1 METRVGWWQRN
12 QKWINVIVCA
22 FMIFVSLGFYS
33 SNKSLYMKA
42 VTDANNIPRSIYSL
56 AYSCRF
62 IATSVTNIF
71 FGYLVYKFGTKKLIL
86 GGFVFLICAAILD
99 SVGKNVFVFYLAATL
114 SGIGFSFCGT
124 AMVGGIINRWCKENT
139 GTIMGAVL
147 AVNGIG
153 GALAAQIVSPI
164 INEAGNPFG
173 YQNAYKLV
181 AVILLFAAILIAV
194 FFKEKPRGEADDAPA
209 HAKKK
214 KRGRQWVGVD
224 YNIVKKKAYFYGA
237 AVCIFFTGMILQGVG
252 SINAPHYADVGIDN
266 AYIASIASVSSLC
279 LAGSKFVAGFL
290 YDKVGLRK
298 TITICNCAA
307 CISMIT
313 MGLADNSAVGRALA
327 MSCGVFSAIALPLET
342 IMLPLYAA
350 DLFGEKSYN
359 KILGLF
365 VSFNTA
371 GYAVGSPL
379 INSFYDLTGSYK
391 TIIFILAGIMAIVML
406 TLQFVITGA
415 HKVRDEILEAE
426 QSRIPVNQQAS
437 IEA

>member
-1 METRVGWWQRN
+1 METRVGWWKRN
-12 QKWINVIVCA
+12 QKWINVIMCA
-22 FMIFVSLGFYS
+22 FMIFVSLGFCS
-33 SNKSLYMKA
+33 SNKDLYMKA
-42 VTDANNIPRSIYSL
+42 ITDANGIPRSVYSF

-62 IATSVTNIF
+62 IATSITNIF

-86 GGFVFLICAAILD
+86 SGFVFLIASTLTNSLAN
-99 SVGKNVFVFYLAATL
+99 NVFLFYLAETL

-153 GALAAQIVSPI
+153 GAIAAQIVSPI
-164 INEAGNPFG
+164 INTAGNPFG
-173 YQNAYKLV
+173 YQNAYRLVSCILLV
-181 AVILLFAAILIAV
+181 AMVLIAIL
-194 FFKEKPRGEADDAPA
+194 FKEKPRDEADDTPVS
-209 HAKKK
+209 AKKK

-224 YNIVKKKAYFYGA
+224 YDIVKKKAYFYGA
-237 AVCIFFTGMILQGVG
+237 AVCIFLTGMVLQGVG
-252 SINAPHYADVGIDN
+252 SIRAPHYSDIGIDA
-266 AYIASIASVSSLC
+266 AYIATVASIGSLC
-279 LAGSKFVAGFL
+279 LTGSKFLAGFM
-290 YDKVGLRK
+290 YDKIGLRK
-298 TITICNCAA
+298 TITLCCGSA
-307 CISMIT
+307 CIYMVM
-313 MGLADNSAVGRALA
+313 MGLTTNTAVGRTMA
-327 MSCGVFSAIALPLET
+327 MACSVFSAVALPLET

-379 INSFYDLTGSYK
+379 INTFFDLTGSYRA
-391 TIIFILAGIMAIVML
+391 IIFILAGVMALVMIV
-406 TLQFVITGA
+406 LQFVISGA

-426 QSRIPVNQQAS
+426 QTQLSTNQQTS

>member
-1 METRVGWWQRN
+1 MQVENRVSWREKN

-22 FMIFVSLGFYS
+22 FMILVSLGFYS

-42 VTDANNIPRSIYSL
+42 VTDANDIPRSLYSL

-62 IATSVTNIF
+62 IATSITNIF

-86 GGFVFLICAAILD
+86 GGFVFLICAALLD
-99 SVGKNVFVFYLAATL
+99 SVGNNVFVFYLAAAL

-124 AMVGGIINRWCKENT
+124 AMVGGIVNRWFKENT

-153 GALAAQIVSPI
+153 GAIAAQIVSPI
-164 INEAGNPFG
+164 INEPGNAFG

-181 AVILLFAAILIAV
+181 AVILLAAAIVIAI
-194 FFKEKPRGEADDAPA
+194 FFKEKSKEEIDDTPA
-209 HAKKK
+209 KSKKK
-214 KRGRQWVGVD
+214 KRGRQWVGIEYDV
-224 YNIVKKKAYFYGA
+224 VKKKAYFYGA
-237 AVCIFFTGMILQGVG
+237 AVCIFLTGLILQGVS

-266 AYIASIASVSSLC
+266 VYIATIASVSSLC
-279 LAGSKFVAGFL
+279 LAGSKFIAGFL
-290 YDKVGLRK
+290 YDKIGLRK
-298 TITICNCAA
+298 TITICNCSA
-307 CISMIT
+307 CISMIM
-313 MGLADNSAVGRALA
+313 MGLANDSTIGRTMA
-327 MSCGVFSAIALPLET
+327 MACGVFSAIALPLET

-350 DLFGEKSYN
+350 DLFGEKSYD

-379 INSFYDLTGSYK
+379 INSFFDLTGSYK
-391 TIIFILAGIMAIVML
+391 TIIFILAGVMALVMIA
-406 TLQFVITGA
+406 LQFVITGA
-415 HKVRDEILEAE
+415 HKVRDEILSV
-426 QSRIPVNQQAS
+426 QN
-437 IEA
+437 

>member
-1 METRVGWWQRN
+1 MEKRVSWREKN

-33 SNKSLYMKA
+33 SNRSLYFKA
-42 VTDANNIPRSIYSL
+42 IVEAHGIPRSLYSF
-56 AYSCRF
+56 AQSCRF

-86 GGFVFLICAAILD
+86 SGFVFLIASSLLN
-99 SVGKNVFVFYLAATL
+99 SVATNLFVFYLADAI
-114 SGIGFSFCGT
+114 GGVGFSFCGT

-153 GALAAQIVSPI
+153 GAVAAQIVSPI
-164 INEAGNPFG
+164 INEAGNPLG
-173 YQNAYKLV
+173 YQNAFRLV
-181 AVILLFAAILIAV
+181 AVILAIAMMLIV
-194 FFKEKPRGEADDAPA
+194 FLFKEKPRGEADDTPAP
-209 HAKKK
+209 AKKK
-214 KRGRQWVGVD
+214 KRGNHWVGVD
-224 YNIVKKKAYFYGA
+224 YAVVSKKAYFYGA
-237 AVCIFFTGMILQGVG
+237 AVCIFLTGMVLHGVG
-252 SINAPHYADVGIDN
+252 SVSAPHYSDIGID
-266 AYIASIASVSSLC
+266 AAFIATTASVSSLC
-279 LAGSKFVAGFL
+279 LTGSKFLTGLL
-290 YDKVGLRK
+290 YDKVGLRR
-298 TITICNCAA
+298 TITICCGSAL
-307 CISMIT
+307 IYMV
-313 MGLADNSAVGRALA
+313 MLGLTTDTPVGRAMA
-327 MSCGVFSAIALPLET
+327 IACSVFSAIALPLET

-379 INSFYDLTGSYK
+379 INGFYDLFGSYRV
-391 TIIFILAGIMAIVML
+391 IIFIMAGLMALIMIM
-406 TLQFVITGA
+406 LQFVISGA
-415 HKVRDEILEAE
+415 HRVRDEILAE
-426 QSRIPVNQQAS
+426 EEEKVTATQAAS